1 MDLKEKLVELRSRQG
16 LTQGEVAAKIN
27 VSRQTIYKW
36 ERGIAVPSAE
46 NLIALGRLYGVPL
59 EELAD
64 STLTLTGQPAVAVA
78 EEPPV
83 PEEAEAPPH
92 EAVEEAETPP
102 CKRADILKI
111 WGAIGAVALTLL
123 VAIASVITIVSAITK
138 KPEKTEDGFPIISQD
153 DLVRED
159 IDLSQV
165 IDGTGG
171 TVTIEP

>member
-1 MDLKEKLVELRSRQG
+1 MMDLKEKLVELRSRQG

-64 STLTLTGQPAVAVA
+64 STLPLTGQPAAVE
-78 EEPPV
+78 EEPPM
-83 PEEAEAPPH
+83 PEEAEAPPPVDG
-92 EAVEEAETPP
+92 EVPG
-102 CKRADILKI
+102 KRGRNIA
-111 WGAIGAVALTLL
+111 ARIGLAACLAL

>member
-64 STLTLTGQPAVAVA
+64 STLPLTGQPAAVE
-78 EEPPV
+78 EEPPM

>member
-1 MDLKEKLVELRSRQG
+1 MMDLKEKLVELRSRQG

-64 STLTLTGQPAVAVA
+64 DSLPLTGQPAAVE
-78 EEPPV
+78 EEPPM

-92 EAVEEAETPP
+92 EAVEEAEAPP
-102 CKRADILKI
+102 RKRAGILKI

-123 VAIASVITIVSAITK
+123 VAVASVITIVTAIK
-138 KPEKTEDGFPIISQD
+138 KEPERPEDKIVWTD
-153 DLVRED
+153 DMVGED

>member
-1 MDLKEKLVELRSRQG
+1 MDLKEKLVELRSRRG
-16 LTQGEVAAKIN
+16 LTQGEAAAKIN
-27 VSRQTIYKW
+27 VSRQTVYKW
-36 ERGIAVPSAE
+36 ERGTAVPSAE

-123 VAIASVITIVSAITK
+123 VAIASVITIWSAIFK
-138 KPEKTEDGFPIISQD
+138 EPEKPKDGHTIINQD
-153 DLVRED
+153 NLQQED
-159 IDLSQV
+159 IDPAEVQDWTDTT
-165 IDGTGG
+165 I
-171 TVTIEP
+171 TIEP